1 MNGQGERKSDATTP
15 RPVVPAETAEELY
28 EQAPCGYLSTLPDG
42 TVIRVNETLLSWTGY
57 TEDELVGARRF
68 ADLLTAGGRIYYET
82 HLAPLLA
89 MQGSVRVI
97 AVDIVCA
104 DGQLLPA
111 LVNSTLVRDP
121 TGEPR
126 VIRTSILDAT
136 DRRAY
141 ERELLRARERARE
154 SEAHARLLAATLQA
168 SLLPPSLPVVPGIDV
183 AAAYRPAGSGD
194 EVGGDFYD
202 VFDTGN
208 EDWVIVLGDVRGKG
222 APAATVTALAR
233 HTLRA
238 VAVRAEGP
246 AAALEALNTAL
257 LRDSTDRFCTVVC
270 LRLRLSPPGRVH
282 VTFASAGH
290 ALPLHITDRDVAPV
304 GRPGTLLGLFPDPEL
319 HDATV
324 TLGPGEA
331 LFTYTDGLPDGRRHG
346 EFFGER
352 RLREEL
358 ARLRGHPLVE
368 IPHTVVERIVDFQGG
383 NPRDDMAAVI
393 VGPQAHGPQAPAA
406 DAGRVPA

>member
-1 MNGQGERKSDATTP
+1 MNGRGEHESDTTTP
-15 RPVVPAETAEELY
+15 KPVVPAETAEELY
-28 EQAPCGYLSTLPDG
+28 EHAPCGYLSTLPDG
-42 TVIRVNETLLSWTGY
+42 TLIRVNETLLSWTGY
-57 TEDELVGARRF
+57 TKDELVGVRRF

-104 DGQLLPA
+104 DGRRLPA
-111 LVNSTLVRDP
+111 LVNSTLVRAS

-141 ERELLRARERARE
+141 ERELLRARKRAQE
-154 SEAHARLLAATLQA
+154 SEARARLLAETLQA
-168 SLLPPSLPVVPGIDV
+168 SLLPPSLPVIPGIDV

-202 VFDTGN
+202 VFDTGSK
-208 EDWVIVLGDVRGKG
+208 DWVVVLGDVRGKG

-246 AAALEALNTAL
+246 AAALQALNTAL

-270 LRLRLSPPGRVH
+270 LRLRLDPQGRVH

-290 ALPLHITDRDVAPV
+290 ALPLHITDGDVAPV

-319 HDATV
+319 HDATI

-331 LFTYTDGLPDGRRHG
+331 LFTYTDGLPDGRRDG

-352 RLREEL
+352 RLSEEL
-358 ARLRGHPLVE
+358 ARLRGRPLAE
-368 IPHTVVERIVDFQGG
+368 IPHTVVERIVDFQRG

-393 VGPQAHGPQAPAA
+393 VGPRAHGAQAPAA